1 MGEGPEEFVVSCY
14 FNRPVISSPLS
25 MAEVVKSVLVPYSA
39 EEMFVLVDGVESYPQ
54 FLPWCGD
61 SEVLLRDEK
70 TTEATIHISYLQ
82 VKQHFSTRN
91 SKRYPEEM
99 IIRLKSGPF
108 QKLEGF
114 WRFKA
119 LAEAAC
125 KIEFAMNYEFS
136 SPLLNKV
143 LGPVFGMI
151 TNSLVDA
158 FVRRAE
164 QVYGER

>member
-1 MGEGPEEFVVSCY
+1 MVSCY

-39 EEMFVLVDGVESYPQ
+39 AEMFVLVDGVESYPQ
-54 FLPWCGD
+54 FLPWCGG
-61 SEVLLRDEK
+61 SEVLLRDEEV
-70 TTEATIHISYLQ
+70 TEATIHISYLQ

-99 IIRLKSGPF
+99 SIRLKSGPF

-114 WRFKA
+114 WRFKP
-119 LAEAAC
+119 LADTAC
-125 KIEFAMNYEFS
+125 KIEFVMNYEFS
-136 SPLLNKV
+136 SLLLNKV

-158 FVRRAE
+158 FVHRAE